1 MRPDVSLLS
10 PRPQVETEP
19 RRKLRAWEVAQL
31 MQEQRG
37 FCAACRSKLY
47 AGGFEADHVLALAL
61 GGTNELTNFQLL
73 CKGCHNA
80 KSRGEDIPAAAKI
93 KRQAGITGQAA
104 RREKN
109 GPTLRSRNTL
119 GGEDYQARKAF
130 AERMRRETE

>member
-1 MRPDVSLLS
+1 MKPLVSLIA
-10 PRPQVETEP
+10 PRLQVETEP

-31 MQEQRG
+31 MQDQRG

-47 AGGFEADHVLALAL
+47 VGEFDADHVIPLSC
-61 GGTNELTNFQLL
+61 GGTNALTNFQLL

-109 GPTLRSRNTL
+109 GPQIKSRGFDKTI
-119 GGEDYQARKAF
+119 RKRMDGTV
-130 AERMRRETE
+130 ERI